1 MAFVKIAVNKED
13 WTLIGESVSAITFQ
27 NAGQYPVY
35 INFTNGNTAP
45 TDTVGLMYG
54 PREGELKKTLTD
66 MTTVSTPNHVWAKSV
81 SYTGN
86 VIVEE

>member
-1 MAFVKIAVNKED
+1 MAFNKIAINKDD
-13 WTLIGESVSAITFQ
+13 WTLIGESVSSITFQ

-66 MTTVSTPNHVWAKSV
+66 LTTVSTPDHVWARTV
-81 SYTGN
+81 SYAGN

>member
-1 MAFVKIAVNKED
+1 MSFVKIAVNKDD
-13 WTLIGESVSAITFQ
+13 WTLIGESVSTITFQ
-27 NAGQYPVY
+27 NAGQFPVY
-35 INFTNGNTAP
+35 VNFTNGNTAP

-66 MTTVSTPNHVWAKSV
+66 MTTLSTPDHVWVKSV

>member
-1 MAFVKIAVNKED
+1 MAFVKIPVNKDD
-13 WTLIGESVSAITFQ
+13 WTLIGESVSTITFQ
-27 NAGQYPVY
+27 NVGQYPVY

-45 TDTVGLMYG
+45 TDTVGLVYG

-66 MTTVSTPNHVWAKSV
+66 MTTVATPDHVWAKSV

-86 VIVEE
+86 VIAEE